1 MRSCYL
7 HPPICAVQSL
17 AYVHTR
23 EMKAELGKATHPACQ
38 FICGTLVVKFISNIS
53 IRAHRCFGVFLL
65 YHFEQRLS
73 DCFPAVGDSLTE
85 SIPGQFQCLQTYLQC
100 SQRVICEIRWGL
112 KWKYL
117 VKLAFGRDPCV
128 IAHRTVC
135 IYAHKRAQ
143 KRYVTKQ
150 GIWYLPKH

>member
-23 EMKAELGKATHPACQ
+23 EMKAELGKATHPVCQ

-53 IRAHRCFGVFLL
+53 IRARSCFLFFYCTILSSVCQIAFLL
-65 YHFEQRLS
+65 WEILWPNLS
-73 DCFPAVGDSLTE
+73 PDS
-85 SIPGQFQCLQTYLQC
+85 FNCLQTYLRC

-117 VKLAFGRDPCV
+117 IKLAFGRDPCV

-135 IYAHKRAQ
+135 IYTHKRAQ

-150 GIWYLPKH
+150 GIWYLPEH